1 MKQVEE
7 RYILKIL
14 SFLERGSYFTKQ
26 QMLSWLKRHPGN
38 WCMEEDGYGYQYCLI
53 SYPLTS
59 LSQPY
64 LDPEKTVLLVFDGDT
79 VIADIAAVSTRT
91 DDLLHDDEISDAI
104 MDIDTWVQSCLYVM
118 KTAFA
123 HHTSFQKKD
132 SVACIICNAYV
143 THSYR
148 RRGIFTAMMQ
158 MVRDHC
164 VRFSHNTITL
174 FQTISLDPDIACYGP
189 DASDEPYYY
198 SMEQDEP
205 KRILNAEIIQHLD
218 FAAVQLEH
226 GEEDT
231 LSDGTFIWYGIKAE
245 RITIVE
251 RNSDTLNLS

>member
-7 RYILKIL
+7 KHILKIL

-26 QMLSWLKRHPGN
+26 QMLSWLKLHPAN
-38 WCMEEDGYGYQYCLI
+38 WCMEEDGSRYQYCLI
-53 SYPLTS
+53 SYPLS
-59 LSQPY
+59 SFAQPD
-64 LDPEKTVLLVFDGDT
+64 LQPEKIVLLVFDGDT
-79 VIADIAAVSTRT
+79 VIADIAAICART

-123 HHTSFQKKD
+123 HHISFQKTN
-132 SVACIICNAYV
+132 SIGCIICNAYV
-143 THSYR
+143 TSEYR
-148 RRGIFTAMMQ
+148 RKGIFTAMMQ

-164 VRFSHNTITL
+164 VRFSHHTITL
-174 FQTISLDPDIACYGP
+174 FQTISLDPDVACYGP
-189 DASDEPYYY
+189 DASEKPYYY

-245 RITIVE
+245 HITIVE
-251 RNSDTLNLS
+251 SNGENLNLS

>member
-7 RYILKIL
+7 KHILKIL

-26 QMLSWLKRHPGN
+26 QMLSWLKLHSGN

-53 SYPLTS
+53 SYPLS
-59 LSQPY
+59 SFAQPD
-64 LDPEKTVLLVFDGDT
+64 LQPEKIVLLVFDGDT
-79 VIADIAAVSTRT
+79 VIADIAAICART

-123 HHTSFQKKD
+123 HHISFQKTD
-132 SVACIICNAYV
+132 SVGCIICNAYV
-143 THSYR
+143 TESSR
-148 RRGIFTAMMQ
+148 RKGIFTAMMQ

-164 VRFSHNTITL
+164 VRFSHHTITL
-174 FQTISLDPDIACYGP
+174 FQTICLDPDVACYGP

-245 RITIVE
+245 HITIVE
-251 RNSDTLNLS
+251 SNGENLNLS

>member
-7 RYILKIL
+7 KHILKIL

-26 QMLSWLKRHPGN
+26 QMLSWLKLHSGN

-59 LSQPY
+59 FAQPF
-64 LDPEKTVLLVFDGDT
+64 LQPEKIVLLVFDGDT
-79 VIADIAAVSTRT
+79 VVADIAAICART

-123 HHTSFQKKD
+123 HHISFQKTD
-132 SVACIICNAYV
+132 SVGCIICNAYV
-143 THSYR
+143 TESYR
-148 RRGIFTAMMQ
+148 RKGIFTAMMQ

-164 VRFSHNTITL
+164 VRFSHHTITL
-174 FQTISLDPDIACYGP
+174 FQTISLDPDVACYGP

-245 RITIVE
+245 HITIVE
-251 RNSDTLNLS
+251 SNGENLNLS

>member
-7 RYILKIL
+7 KHILKIL

-26 QMLSWLKRHPGN
+26 QMLSWLKLHSGN

-59 LSQPY
+59 FAQPF
-64 LDPEKTVLLVFDGDT
+64 LQPEKIVLLVFDGDT
-79 VIADIAAVSTRT
+79 VIADIAAICAQT

-123 HHTSFQKKD
+123 HHISFQKTD
-132 SVACIICNAYV
+132 SVGCIICNAYV
-143 THSYR
+143 TESYR
-148 RRGIFTAMMQ
+148 RKGIFTAMMQ

-164 VRFSHNTITL
+164 VRFSHHTITL
-174 FQTISLDPDIACYGP
+174 FQTISLDPDVACYGP
-189 DASDEPYYY
+189 DASEKPYYY

-205 KRILNAEIIQHLD
+205 KRILNAEIIQHLG
-218 FAAVQLEH
+218 FAVVQLEH

-245 RITIVE
+245 HITIVE
-251 RNSDTLNLS
+251 SNGENLNLS

>member
-7 RYILKIL
+7 KHILKIL

-26 QMLSWLKRHPGN
+26 QMLSWLKLHSGN
-38 WCMEEDGYGYQYCLI
+38 WCMEEDGSGYQYCLI
-53 SYPLTS
+53 SYPLAS
-59 LSQPY
+59 FAQPF
-64 LDPEKTVLLVFDGDT
+64 LQPEKIVLLVFDGDT
-79 VIADIAAVSTRT
+79 VVADIAAICART

-123 HHTSFQKKD
+123 HHISFQKTN
-132 SVACIICNAYV
+132 SIGCIICNAYV
-143 THSYR
+143 TSEYR
-148 RRGIFTAMMQ
+148 RKGIFTAMMQ

-174 FQTISLDPDIACYGP
+174 FQTICLDPDVACYGP

-245 RITIVE
+245 HITIVE
-251 RNSDTLNLS
+251 SNGENLNLS